1 MNVVINK
8 RFEKDLLKVKDQAL
22 RNKVLEVIE
31 HIEAAKAISS
41 IQNLKKLK
49 GWKTY
54 YRIRVGDY
62 RLGLEITGSNAEF
75 LRFGHRQQ
83 IYSEFP

>member
-31 HIEAAKAISS
+31 HIEGAKAISS